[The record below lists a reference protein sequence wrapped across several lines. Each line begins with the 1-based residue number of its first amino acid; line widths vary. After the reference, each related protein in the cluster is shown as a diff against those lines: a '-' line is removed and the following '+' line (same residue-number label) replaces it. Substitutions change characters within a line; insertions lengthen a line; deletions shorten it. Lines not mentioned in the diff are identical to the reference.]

1 MQNHF
6 KDFGLDLKF
15 VQDNEVYS
23 SNAGILRGL
32 HYQLEKPQGKL
43 VHAVTGAIKDVIVD
57 VRIGSPNYGE
67 SITIDIDSKS
77 HNMVYVP
84 EGYAHG
90 YLVLEKNTIV
100 QYKCTDF
107 YNPKSEYGIKW
118 DDEQLK
124 INWGISKPILNE
136 KDKSLPKLKNQKNLP
151 VY

>member
-23 SNAGILRGL
+23 VNAGILRGL

-57 VRIGSPNYGE
+57 VRIGSPNYGK

-107 YNPKSEYGIKW
+107 YDPRSEYGIKW
-118 DDEQLK
+118 DDEELK

-136 KDKSLPKLKNQKNLP
+136 KDKNLPKLKNQKNLP

>member
-107 YNPKSEYGIKW
+107 YDPRSEYGIKW

-136 KDKSLPKLKNQKNLP
+136 KDKNLPKLKNQKNLP

>member
-1 MQNHF
+1 MQDHF

-57 VRIGSPNYGE
+57 VRIGSPNYGK

-136 KDKSLPKLKNQKNLP
+136 KDKNLPKLKNQKNLP

>member
-1 MQNHF
+1 MQIHF

-23 SNAGILRGL
+23 GNAGILRGL

-57 VRIGSPNYGE
+57 VRIGSPNYGK

-107 YNPKSEYGIKW
+107 YDPRSEYGIKW
-118 DDEQLK
+118 DDEELK

-136 KDKSLPKLKNQKNLP
+136 KDKNLPKLKNQKNLP

>member
-57 VRIGSPNYGE
+57 VRIGSPNYGK

-107 YNPKSEYGIKW
+107 YDPRSEYGIKW
-118 DDEQLK
+118 DDEELK

-136 KDKSLPKLKNQKNLP
+136 KDKNLPKLKNQKNLP